1 MFSLETSSATDIKE
15 MSSTA
20 APKSTGRKTKSAT
33 PAATEVAAPVAA
45 PVVATPAPAKATK
58 AAASTTPAVVVAA
71 APAPVATPVVA
82 STTTADAVVEEVNIA
97 ARVTAAVEKV
107 NGLRTALAAV
117 LSDLK
122 VLEKQVP
129 RELKRAQK
137 GRRHR
142 KTAAA
147 DGDKPK
153 KPTIFEIPTAISSD
167 LCKFLGV
174 AAGTLISRAEVTSRI
189 CAYAREKGLMQK
201 QDIKADA
208 PLRKLLA
215 LTEADNLKILN
226 LQRFLKNHYI
236 KPTTTT
242 TA

>member
-1 MFSLETSSATDIKE
+1 

-20 APKSTGRKTKSAT
+20 APKSTGRKAKSTAAPT
-33 PAATEVAAPVAA
+33 TEAAATTAAPVTAPAPAPAPVAA
-45 PVVATPAPAKATK
+45 P
-58 AAASTTPAVVVAA
+58 
-71 APAPVATPVVA
+71 APAPVATPA
-82 STTTADAVVEEVNIA
+82 APTDAVHEEVNLA

-107 NGLRTALAAV
+107 NSLRSALAGV

-142 KTAAA
+142 KAAAA

-153 KPTIFEIPTAISSD
+153 KLTIFEIPTAVSPEM
-167 LCKFLGV
+167 CKFLGV
-174 AAGTLISRAEVTSRI
+174 ATGSLISRAEVTSRI
-189 CAYAREKGLMQK
+189 CAYAREKGLMNK
-201 QDIKADA
+201 QQIKADA
-208 PLRKLLA
+208 SLRKLLA
-215 LTEADNLKILN
+215 LKEGDDLKILN
-226 LQRFLKNHYI
+226 LQKFLKPHYI
-236 KPTTTT
+236 KPAAA

>member
-1 MFSLETSSATDIKE
+1 

-20 APKSTGRKTKSAT
+20 APKSTGRKAKSAAT
-33 PAATEVAAPVAA
+33 TTAATEVAAPVAA
-45 PVVATPAPAKATK
+45 PVVAAP
-58 AAASTTPAVVVAA
+58 
-71 APAPVATPVVA
+71 APAPVVVATPA
-82 STTTADAVVEEVNIA
+82 PSTAAPATTTAAPATTDAAHEEVNLA

-107 NGLRTALAAV
+107 NSLRSALAGV

-142 KTAAA
+142 KAAAA

-153 KPTIFEIPTAISSD
+153 KPTIFEIPTPISPEM
-167 LCKFLGV
+167 CKFLGV
-174 AAGTLISRAEVTSRI
+174 ASGTLISRAEVTSRV
-189 CAYAREKGLMQK
+189 CAYAREKGLMDK
-201 QDIKADA
+201 QQIKADA
-208 PLRKLLA
+208 SLRKLLA
-215 LTEADNLKILN
+215 LKEGDDLKILN
-226 LQRFLKNHYI
+226 LQRFLKPHYI
-236 KPTTTT
+236 KPAT